1 MREAAMAGYDDV
13 RARREVFALGVLLV
27 LFTVVTTLAAF
38 SNPPSDEALYLVVRD
53 GDALSGLDFLDWM
66 VTVPAVLALALPLLL
81 AWQCR
86 VVLGGTAV
94 AVGLGVVLSFVL
106 QELVARPR
114 PFDSSVTGTDSYPV
128 TVLVVLAV
136 LLTVWPLWMRIVGLS
151 RGWSMLVVGVLWLLA
166 VGAGVRL
173 VEASLHWPLDV
184 LGALLLGAIL
194 GVVARL
200 GVHSESLHRRCSQ
213 CVWQVGLPEPRP
225 VRLPRLTTRQLQVIA
240 VIWAVL
246 LALVFG
252 ALALTR
258 GIPRLPESGV
268 MGNRLEQPLSLLL
281 LLLIVLGTLVA
292 IRWHVTGAV
301 IVAFSACLLGYAS
314 SAEYAP
320 WVAALVAVVA
330 FLPALLLWIGWH
342 RHASLRSGVV
352 VAVATSTLIG
362 TTIWAASATYS
373 EFWGPTHPTSPTPA
387 VVDSQ
392 VEWMWSGGV
401 TPSSVTVVARTSSDA
416 GAVRLVVGT
425 NKDLAVAVRSDP
437 VASEADT
444 QNVVRLEVTGLAPD
458 TDYYYAIELD
468 GLLDTA
474 RVGRVTT
481 FPVGPASFTFTVS
494 ADSRTGSNGL
504 VFDAVRRTDPLLFL
518 NLGDFFYGDVDR
530 NDPGLYRRQYEANL
544 TAPAQAALYAGAPI
558 AYTWGDHDYAA
569 NDGDSTAVGRP
580 SALAVYRQYV
590 PHYPLRE
597 GDDSPIFQAF
607 TVGDVRFILTDNRS
621 ARDPV
626 GTEDR
631 VMLGAEQRRW
641 LVAELAQADRYGL
654 VVWGNA
660 DPWVDAPDP
669 TEDTWAGFAGERVTI
684 ADALAR
690 HDVDNL
696 LMVSGDA
703 HMLAWDDGT
712 NTDYSTDRVGGFPL
726 LQAAALDRRPSVK
739 GGPYTGPVLPGG
751 GQFATVRVQD
761 DGETVRVTVV
771 GRNYLD
777 EELFTRTF
785 TRNRGE

>member
-1 MREAAMAGYDDV
+1 MAGYDDV

-38 SNPPSDEALYLVVRD
+38 SSPPSDEAIYLVVRD
-53 GDALSGLDFLDWM
+53 EAVLSGLDFLDWF
-66 VTVPAVLALALPLLL
+66 VALPAVLVLALPLLL

-94 AVGLGVVLSFVL
+94 AVGLGVGLSLLL

-114 PFDSSVTGTDSYPV
+114 PFDSSATGTDSYPV

-136 LLTVWPLWMRIVGLS
+136 LLTVWPLWMRVARLP
-151 RGWSMLVVGVLWLLA
+151 RGWSALAVGVLGLIAL
-166 VGAGVRL
+166 GAGVRQ
-173 VEASLHWPLDV
+173 VEASLRWPLDV
-184 LGALLLGAIL
+184 LGGLLLGAIL
-194 GVVARL
+194 GVVVRL
-200 GVHSESLHRRCSQ
+200 GVHSESLHRRCSE
-213 CVWQVGLPEPRP
+213 CVWQVGPPEPRP
-225 VRLPRLTTRQLQVIA
+225 VRLPQLTARQLQIIA
-240 VIWAVL
+240 VVWAVV
-246 LALVFG
+246 LALVLG
-252 ALALTR
+252 ALGLTR

-268 MGNRLEQPLSLLL
+268 MGNGLEVPLTLALVA
-281 LLLIVLGTLVA
+281 LIVIGTVVA
-292 IRWHVTGAV
+292 VRWHLAGSLV
-301 IVAFSACLLGYAS
+301 VAFAACLLGYAS

-320 WVAALVAVVA
+320 WVAVVVVAVA
-330 FLPALLLWIGWH
+330 FAPALLLWIGWH
-342 RHASLRSGVV
+342 RHAPLRAALA
-352 VAVATSTLIG
+352 VAVVTSVMVG

-373 EFWGPTHPTSPTPA
+373 DYWGPTHPTSATPA
-387 VVDSQ
+387 VQDDRVD
-392 VEWMWSGGV
+392 WMWAGGV
-401 TPSSVTVVARTSSDA
+401 TPSSVTVVARTEDDA
-416 GAVRLVVGT
+416 AEVRLVVGT
-425 NKDLAVAVRSDP
+425 GENLAVAVRSGT
-437 VASEADT
+437 VASDADT
-444 QNVVRLEVTGLAPD
+444 QNVVRLEVSGLAPD
-458 TDYYYAIELD
+458 TDYYYGLELD

-474 RVGRVTT
+474 RLGRFTT
-481 FPVGPASFTFTVS
+481 FPVGPASFTFAVG
-494 ADSRTGSNGL
+494 ADARTGSNGT

-530 NDPGLYRRQYEANL
+530 NDADLYRRQYDANL
-544 TAPAQAALYAGAPI
+544 TAPAQAALYAAAPI

-590 PHYPLRE
+590 PHYALPE
-597 GDDSPIFQAF
+597 GTDSPLFQAF
-607 TVGDVRFILTDNRS
+607 TVGDVRFVLTDNRS
-621 ARDPV
+621 ARDPA
-626 GTEDR
+626 GTAGR
-631 VMLGAEQRRW
+631 SMLGAEQRRW
-641 LVAELAQADRYGL
+641 LLRELARADRYGL

-669 TEDTWAGFAGERVTI
+669 TADTWAGFEEERGII

-751 GQFATVRVQD
+751 GQFASVRVQD

-771 GRNYLD
+771 GRNYRD
-777 EELFTRTF
+777 EELFTRAF

>member
-1 MREAAMAGYDDV
+1 MAGYDEV

-27 LFTVVTTLAAF
+27 LFTVVTCLAAF
-38 SNPPSDEALYLVVRD
+38 SNPPSDEGIYVLVRD
-53 GDALSGLDFLDWM
+53 EAALSDLDFLDWFA
-66 VTVPAVLALALPLLL
+66 TVPAVLVLALPLLL
-81 AWQCR
+81 AWRCR
-86 VVLGGTAV
+86 VVLGGTAL
-94 AVGLGVVLSFVL
+94 AVGLGIGLSLLL

-114 PFDSSVTGTDSYPV
+114 PFDSSVTGTDSFPV

-136 LLTVWPLWMRIVGLS
+136 LLTVWPLWMRVARLP
-151 RGWSMLVVGVLWLLA
+151 RGWSALALGVLWLL
-166 VGAGVRL
+166 VLGAGVRQ
-173 VEASLHWPLDV
+173 VEASVRWPLDV
-184 LGALLLGAIL
+184 LGALLLGALL
-194 GVVARL
+194 GVVVRL
-200 GVHSESLHRRCSQ
+200 AVHGELLHRHCSE

-225 VRLPRLTTRQLQVIA
+225 VRLPQPTTRQLQAAA
-240 VIWAVL
+240 VVWAVV
-246 LALVFG
+246 LALVLG

-268 MGNRLEQPLSLLL
+268 MGNGLEVPLTLALVA
-281 LLLIVLGTLVA
+281 LIVIGTVLAV
-292 IRWHVTGAV
+292 RWHLAGSLV
-301 IVAFSACLLGYAS
+301 VAFAACLLGYAS

-320 WVAALVAVVA
+320 WVAVVVVSVA
-330 FLPALLLWIGWH
+330 FTPALLLWIGWH
-342 RHASLRSGVV
+342 RHAPLRAAVV
-352 VAVATSTLIG
+352 VAVVTSAMVG

-373 EFWGPTHPTSPTPA
+373 DYWGPTHPTSPTPA
-387 VVDSQ
+387 VQDDRVD
-392 VEWMWSGGV
+392 WMWAGDV
-401 TPSSVTVVARTSSDA
+401 TASSLTVVARTEDDA
-416 GAVRLVVGT
+416 AEVRLVVGT
-425 NKDLAVAVRSDP
+425 GEDLAAPVRSAP
-437 VASEADT
+437 VASRADT
-444 QNVVRLEVTGLAPD
+444 QNVVRLEASGLVPD
-458 TDYYYAIELD
+458 TDYYYGLELD

-474 RVGRVTT
+474 RLGRFTT
-481 FPVGPASFTFTVS
+481 FPVGPADFTFAVG

-530 NDPGLYRRQYEANL
+530 NDPDLYRRQYDANL
-544 TAPAQAALYAGAPI
+544 TAPAQAALYAAAPI

-569 NDGDSTAVGRP
+569 NDGDSTAPSRP

-590 PHYPLRE
+590 PHYPLPE
-597 GDDSPIFQAF
+597 GADSPIFQAF
-607 TVGDVRFILTDNRS
+607 TVGDVRFVLTDNRS
-621 ARDPV
+621 VRDPV
-626 GTEDR
+626 GTADR
-631 VMLGAEQRRW
+631 SMLGAEQLRW
-641 LVAELAQADRYGL
+641 LLRELARADRYGL

-669 TEDTWAGFAGERVTI
+669 TADTWAGFESERMVI

-696 LMVSGDA
+696 FMVSGDA

-785 TRNRGE
+785 TRTRGE

>member
-1 MREAAMAGYDDV
+1 MAGYDDV

-27 LFTVVTTLAAF
+27 LLTVATTLAAF
-38 SNPPSDEALYLVVRD
+38 SNPPSDEAIYLVVRD
-53 GDALSGLDFLDWM
+53 EAPLSGLDFLDWFL
-66 VTVPAVLALALPLLL
+66 TLPAVLVLGLPLLL

-86 VVLGGTAV
+86 VVIVGTAV
-94 AVGLGVVLSFVL
+94 AVGLGVGLSLVL
-106 QELVARPR
+106 QVLVARPR

-128 TVLVVLAV
+128 MVLAVVAV
-136 LLTVWPLWMRIVGLS
+136 LLTVWPLWMRIVRLP
-151 RGWSMLVVGVLWLLA
+151 RGWSVLVVGVLWLLA
-166 VGAGVRL
+166 LGAGVRQ

-184 LGALLLGAIL
+184 LGALLLGAVL
-194 GVVARL
+194 GVVVRL
-200 GVHSESLHRRCSQ
+200 GVHSESLHRRCST

-240 VIWAVL
+240 VLWAVV
-246 LALVFG
+246 LAVVFG

-281 LLLIVLGTLVA
+281 LFLIVLGTLLAV
-292 IRWHVTGAV
+292 RWHLTGAV

-352 VAVATSTLIG
+352 VAVATSALIG

-392 VEWMWSGGV
+392 VDWMWSGGV
-401 TPSSVTVVARTSSDA
+401 TPSSVTVVARTSADA
-416 GAVRLVVGT
+416 GEVRLVVGT
-425 NKDLAVAVRSDP
+425 DEDLAAAVRSDP
-437 VASEADT
+437 VVSDAAT
-444 QNVVRLEVTGLAPD
+444 QNVVRLEVAGLAPD

-474 RVGRVTT
+474 RVGRFTT
-481 FPVGPASFTFTVS
+481 FPVGPASFTFTVG
-494 ADSRTGSNGL
+494 ADSRTGSNGM

-530 NDPGLYRRQYEANL
+530 NDPDLYRRQYQANL
-544 TAPAQAALYAGAPI
+544 TAPAQAALYAEAPI

-590 PHYPLRE
+590 PHYPLPE
-597 GDDSPIFQAF
+597 EADSPIFQAF

-621 ARDPV
+621 AREPV
-626 GTEDR
+626 GTEGR
-631 VMLGAEQRRW
+631 LMLGEEQRQW
-641 LVAELAQADRYGL
+641 LIDELAEADRYGL

-660 DPWVDAPDP
+660 DPWVDKPNP
-669 TEDTWAGFAGERVTI
+669 TEDTWAGFAKERVTI
-684 ADALAR
+684 ADALAAY
-690 HDVDNL
+690 DVDNL

-726 LQAAALDRRPSVK
+726 LQAAALDRRASVK

-785 TRNRGE
+785 TRDRG